1 MLYPPYI
8 EGTLPSFYGDSL
20 TVPFSMNRSVG
31 SGEVAGFSLKVKS
44 IQNTNYLFTCS
55 KVLEQ
60 DLSIEQ
66 YVVFDISSYT
76 SKLKVGQHYKIQIA
90 YIDTNGEVGYYSTVG
105 IIKYTTKPQVTIDGL
120 KIGKINQSAQNYIG
134 IYSQENGDTT
144 EKEYKYR
151 FIFTDKANN
160 VLKDTDWQIHNNQN
174 DDKNYVSHDEFLM
187 PFELTKGETYYIQYK
202 VITNNKL
209 EVSSIKYRVGQQA
222 SIAADNEVTLT
233 AEMNSDN
240 GYVKLT
246 MEGEYDSQTG
256 EELSLTGA
264 FLISRACE
272 DTNFTEWN
280 EISRF
285 KTKSIFPSSW
295 SYKDFTV
302 QQGKEYIYAFQ
313 QYNDFDLYSNKIL
326 SNKLFVDF
334 EDIFLYDGEKQLKIS
349 YNPQVSSFKTD
360 VLESKTETI
369 GSKFPFFFRNGTVEY
384 KEFSLNGL
392 ISYLSDEEHLFMT
405 DAELG
410 LSPRVEKM
418 TRPGTVIAGFT
429 PDNQYYYEQ
438 QLKGVN
444 VYDLQKNYEEHAADL
459 ELLDSSRF
467 RTTQLTGFN
476 ISAERTFK
484 LKVLEWLNNGEPKLF
499 RSPGEGNYIV
509 RLMNISL
516 SPEDTLGR
524 MLHNFSCTAYE
535 IDDYNYDNLLTYG
548 ITDSSEEEY
557 KILRFKSI
565 LVKDYLDQDWID
577 KDYAV
582 TLRLENFQPGDKVYI
597 ETEYN
602 QKQEQNKLFIIG
614 ATGNYQIDT
623 ETKIYSVYF
632 DNETKAKYK
641 NQTLN
646 SPMVTFSYYDAST
659 NVFNEIM
666 SIEFEDT
673 PIKQYIGDH
682 DNIVPGLSDIK
693 RTLLTFYY
701 LHFLKRDIVETTL
714 DAEGNLTETD
724 PYPLYK
730 VTVPTLS
737 GIIRYKVYPVDEQL
751 FKDLTG
757 RSVFYIKNEVGEYIP
772 AVAWKSGTTYYI
784 IEDKNEVYLDLT
796 KPDVLVVTQEDYD
809 YLSDYFTEGEM
820 EEKFLVYDTQISID
834 GNLMDLK
841 DTLEYTIG
849 EAYLYNSIELTVG
862 TVLECGFSTRIVN
875 YSLEKDNEKLVA
887 QKAKMD
893 AQYAN
898 VLNYLHNENAETV
911 YTAEDYYAMYDDYI
925 ALLSNLKAEEDL

>member
-8 EGTLPSFYGDSL
+8 EGTIPSFYGDSL
-20 TVPFSMNRSVG
+20 TVPFSMNKSVG
-31 SGEVAGFSLKVKS
+31 VGEVQGFSLKLKT
-44 IQNTNYLFTCS
+44 IQNTKYLFTTS

-60 DLSIEQ
+60 DLSINQ
-66 YVVFDISSYT
+66 YVIFDISSYT
-76 SKLKVGQHYKIQIA
+76 GKLKVGQHYKVQIA
-90 YIDTNGEVGYYSTVG
+90 YIGSNGEVGYYSTVG
-105 IIKYTTKPQVTIDGL
+105 IIKYTKKPSVTIDGL
-120 KIGKINQSAQNYIG
+120 KIGKINQAAQNYIG
-134 IYSQENGDTT
+134 TYSQENGDTT

-151 FIFTDKANN
+151 FIFTDKSNN
-160 VLKDTDWQIHNNQN
+160 VLKDTEWQIHNNQN

-187 PFELTKGETYYIQYK
+187 PFELVKGETYYIQYS

-209 EVSSIKYRVGQQA
+209 EVNSIKYRIGQQA
-222 SIAADNEVTLT
+222 SIEAENEVTLT
-233 AEMNSDN
+233 AEMNQDN

-246 MEGEYDSQTG
+246 MEGEYNTDSG

-264 FLISRACE
+264 FLITRACE

-285 KTKSIFPSSW
+285 KTKSIFPSNW

-313 QYNDFDLYSNKIL
+313 QYNDFDLYSDKIL

-334 EDIFLYDGEKQLKIS
+334 EDIFLYDGKKQLKVS

-369 GSKFPFFFRNGTVEY
+369 GSKYPFFFRNGTVEY

-405 DAELG
+405 NAEMG
-410 LSPRVEKM
+410 LSPRVEKL
-418 TRPGTVIAGFT
+418 TRSDTVKAGFT
-429 PDNQYYYEQ
+429 PDDAYYYEQ
-438 QLKGVN
+438 QMKGVN
-444 VYDLQKNYEEHAADL
+444 VYNLQKSYANHAADE
-459 ELLDSSRF
+459 ELLETERF

-509 RLMNISL
+509 RLMNVSL

-548 ITDSSEEEY
+548 ITNSNEQEY
-557 KILRFKSI
+557 KILRFKSV
-565 LVKDYLDQDWID
+565 LVKDYLDQNWID

-582 TLRLENFQPGDKVYI
+582 SLRLENFQPGDKVYI
-597 ETEYN
+597 NTGE
-602 QKQEQNKLFIIG
+602 NKLFVIG
-614 ATGNYQIDT
+614 ATGNYQINT
-623 ETKIYSVYF
+623 ETKIYSVKF
-632 DNETKAKYK
+632 DESTLQKYK

-659 NVFNEIM
+659 NVFNEIT
-666 SIEFEDT
+666 SIDFEDT
-673 PIKQYIGDH
+673 PVKQYIGDY
-682 DNIVPGLSDIK
+682 DNIVPGLNDIK
-693 RTLLTFYY
+693 RSLLTFYY
-701 LHFLKRDIVETTL
+701 LHFLKRDIVETSL
-714 DAEGNLTETD
+714 DSKGTLTETD

-730 VTVPTLS
+730 VSMSTL
-737 GIIRYKVYPVDEQL
+737 GGVTRYKTYPVDKQL
-751 FKDLTG
+751 FKDL
-757 RSVFYIKNEVGEYIP
+757 SDKKIFYIKSTSGDYILAQSWNEN
-772 AVAWKSGTTYYI
+772 STYYI
-784 IEDKNEVYLDLT
+784 IEDENEVYLDLN
-796 KPDVLVVTQEDYD
+796 KPDVLIVSEEDYE
-809 YLSDYFTEGEM
+809 YLSNYFTEDEM
-820 EEKFLVYDTQISID
+820 KDKFLVYDTCISID
-834 GNLMDLK
+834 GNIMDLS
-841 DTLEYTIG
+841 DTLEYSIG

-875 YSLEKDNEKLVA
+875 YSIEKDNKDLINL
-887 QKAKMD
+887 KAKLD
-893 AQYAN
+893 ALRAN
-898 VLNYLHNENAETV
+898 VKAYREAEKKPETK
-911 YTAEDYYAMYDDYI
+911 YTAEDYYNLYNEYI
-925 ALLSNLKAEEDL
+925 TLLTKLKAEEDL